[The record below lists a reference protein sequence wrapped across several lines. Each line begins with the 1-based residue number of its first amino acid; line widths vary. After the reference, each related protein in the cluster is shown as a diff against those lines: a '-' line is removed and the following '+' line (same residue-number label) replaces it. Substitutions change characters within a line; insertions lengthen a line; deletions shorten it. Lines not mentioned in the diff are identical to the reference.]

1 MKGISIYVRKNYLR
15 SVVVVVDDFDPR
27 PIYSV
32 VDQMKRYFITP
43 CICIL
48 RTKYSY

>member
-1 MKGISIYVRKNYLR
+1 MKGISIYVRKNDLR

-32 VDQMKRYFITP
+32 VDQMKKVFH
-43 CICIL
+43 
-48 RTKYSY
+48 YSLYLYTSY